1 VLRYAITDRAAYG
14 GSPAYRLDFV
24 VREATRWAAEG
35 IDFIQIR
42 EKDLGAGELAGL
54 TRRVVAAVRAAGAAT
69 RVLVNS
75 RADVAVAAGA
85 DGVHLTA
92 AAGQLLPLQVRSIYA
107 AAGRSNPVVSTS
119 CHTVEEV
126 QRASA
131 LGVDAILFGPVFG
144 KTVSGTQVLKGLGL
158 ESLREACEVA
168 GGTPVYA
175 LGGVTEERAAE
186 CLVTGATGVAG
197 IRFFR
202 TLIRKEATIVTGS
215 SSVSALEDIND
226 VEFP

>member
-1 VLRYAITDRAAYG
+1 MLRYAITDRAAYD
-14 GSPAYRLDFV
+14 GSPAYRLDSV
-24 VREATRWAAEG
+24 VREAARWAVDG
-35 IDFIQIR
+35 IEFIQIR
-42 EKDLGAGELAGL
+42 EKDLGAAGLAEL
-54 TRRVVAAVRAAGAAT
+54 TRRVLAAVRDEGGAT

-92 AAGQLLPLQVRSIYA
+92 AVGQLLPVQVRSIFA
-107 AAGRSNPVVSTS
+107 AAGRSNAVVSIS
-119 CHTVEEV
+119 CHTIDEV

-131 LGVDAILFGPVFG
+131 FGVDVILFGPVFG

-158 ESLREACEVA
+158 ESLREACAMA
-168 GGTPVYA
+168 GGIPVYA

-186 CLVTGATGVAG
+186 CLVTGAAGVAG

-202 TLIRKEATIVTGS
+202 KNNS
-215 SSVSALEDIND
+215 
-226 VEFP
+226 